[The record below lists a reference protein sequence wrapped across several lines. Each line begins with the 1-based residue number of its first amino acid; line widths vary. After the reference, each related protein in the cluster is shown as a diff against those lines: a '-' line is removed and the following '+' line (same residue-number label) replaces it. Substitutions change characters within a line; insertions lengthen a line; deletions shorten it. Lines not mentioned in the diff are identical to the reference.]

1 MNSSENRISSE
12 PMSAPQS
19 ARYWN
24 SELAQNWT
32 GALVLLI
39 VGMLSVFMNWEDT
52 REWNS
57 ETVITAV
64 LAASVVLTFISFIS
78 HRAMALRSRQF
89 ALLWL
94 EALLIIPLYFLVDI
108 SFIAILG
115 IVWIVQVAEIAD
127 IHRTIWLLLAAVTV
141 FTIAQFYHWYG
152 TSIFAAVVDSVTLGM
167 FHLFAVI
174 TTHRANRE
182 QLLREQTAALNR
194 ELIATRELLTQ
205 SSRQS
210 ERLRIARDLHDL
222 LGHHMTALILNLEV
236 ATHCTEGKAL
246 QKVEQS
252 LALGK
257 LLLSDLRTAV
267 SELREDETINLRQSV
282 EKLVADIPN
291 LQISV
296 DFSAAPA
303 IHDVEI
309 AETLLRCIQEA
320 ITNVLRHSK
329 ASHCRI
335 ALTEAYNE
343 FFLTVKD
350 NGRSGTSMGA
360 GIGAGAGAGKSAGIV
375 AGNGLKGMSERVQEA
390 GGEVSWRQEQDGFL
404 LQLRLPTGD
413 SA

>member
-1 MNSSENRISSE
+1 MNPSEDTNSPLAANSSDPGN
-12 PMSAPQS
+12 
-19 ARYWN
+19 YWN
-24 SELAQNWT
+24 SERAQNWT

-39 VGMLSVFMNWEDT
+39 VGVLSVFMSWEKSRAWT
-52 REWNS
+52 A
-57 ETVITAV
+57 ETSLTAI
-64 LAASVVLTFISFIS
+64 LAAAVVFTFISFIS
-78 HRAMALRSRQF
+78 DWTVNVRSRKLR
-89 ALLWL
+89 LLWL

-115 IVWIVQVAEIAD
+115 IVWIVQIAEILP
-127 IHRTIWLLLAAVTV
+127 IHITRWLLIAAVSI
-141 FTIAQFYHWYG
+141 FTIAQFYHWH
-152 TSIFAAVVDSVTLGM
+152 TNSIFTAVVGSVTLGM

-182 QLLREQTAALNR
+182 QLLREHTAALNR
-194 ELIATRELLTQ
+194 ELIATRELLSQ

-267 SELREDETINLRQSV
+267 SELREDESINLRQSV
-282 EKLVADIPN
+282 EKLIADIPA
-291 LQISV
+291 LQITV

-303 IHDVEI
+303 IHDVYV

-320 ITNVLRHSK
+320 VTNVLRHSK
-329 ASHCRI
+329 ASQCRI
-335 ALTEAYNE
+335 ALTEAYNQ

-350 NGRSGTSMGA
+350 NGRSGTSA
-360 GIGAGAGAGKSAGIV
+360 V
-375 AGNGLKGMSERVQEA
+375 VPGNGLKGMSERALEA
-390 GGEVSWRQEQDGFL
+390 GGEVNWQQEQDGFL
-404 LQLRLPTGD
+404 LQLRLPAGD
-413 SA
+413 SP

>member
-12 PMSAPQS
+12 PMSAPLS

-57 ETVITAV
+57 ETVITAI

-78 HRAMALRSRQF
+78 HWAMALRSRQF

-115 IVWIVQVAEIAD
+115 IVWIVQVAEIVD
-127 IHRTIWLLLAAVTV
+127 IHRTMWLLLVAVTV

-152 TSIFAAVVDSVTLGM
+152 TSIFAAVVGSVTLGM

-267 SELREDETINLRQSV
+267 SELREDENINLRQSV

-350 NGRSGTSMGA
+350 NGRGGTSMGA
-360 GIGAGAGAGKSAGIV
+360 GIGTGAGAGKSAGIV